1 MSSNTRK
8 LVVEEGD
15 FDCYNDDLPYWSI
28 VKGHPHLVT
37 PYSLV
42 VNDARFVE
50 TLPHSYQRPRSGQ
63 RIRHCSS
70 PHATCFPPLSKPPA
84 ASDR

>member
-1 MSSNTRK
+1 VIPHTISLTGVDKFR
-8 LVVEEGD
+8 
-15 FDCYNDDLPYWSI
+15 NDHLPCWTMF
-28 VKGHPHLVT
+28 KGQPHLVT

-70 PHATCFPPLSKPPA
+70 PHATGSPPLQA
-84 ASDR
+84 ASRLRSLT